1 MRSPQIHSF
10 QSSTA
15 AASSSETVLIALDSD
30 LNPDGQFGFQR
41 LEVTA
46 SQVRVLDA
54 GHQVLCSFA
63 LDSLKS
69 TRHQPLLSG
78 GRLELTLKSGAT
90 LPVLSYSLHLAPR
103 FSEAARGL
111 EQLIEGQ
118 PLSINLEPKQ
128 TRCAKCGRLLPEP
141 DGICPA
147 CVDRNQTLLRVASY
161 LTAYKKQAI
170 ALALTSV
177 VATLLNL
184 APPTIQGILIDRV
197 LKPGQNLSLLWTL
210 VAAWIGV
217 LVCAVG
223 LQIVSARLTTWLA
236 GHIATD
242 LRAHVYHAV
251 ERLQLGFFDK
261 KQVGQITS
269 RITQDT
275 DRVWGFLAE
284 GLPFLVTNALLV
296 VGVLGLLFC
305 LNWKLALAVMSPIPL
320 VVFVGAFFWKRM
332 ETLFGRVS
340 NRWGRFHTH
349 LNESLTGIRVV
360 KAFAQED
367 LENQKFGHHNTG
379 LQDAGIAADN
389 YWASIFGLMSFCT
402 SLGGV
407 INWGVGGYFVYKG
420 ELSLGDFWRA
430 NAYLSLVY
438 GPMQWFAQVNNWFSR
453 AMAGAEKIFEVIDA
467 KSESY
472 ASGGSTPEITG
483 HVRFDGVRFGYDKS
497 NPVLK
502 NLSFEAKPG
511 DFVGLVG
518 KSGAGKSTTINLICR
533 FYEPDAGT
541 LLIDGHDYRDLDLQ
555 HWRRNIGIVL
565 QEPFLFNGSVA
576 DNIAYGKP
584 DADFEQIVE
593 AARAAN
599 AHEFIL
605 GKPDGYDTLVG
616 ERGAKLS
623 GGERQRVSIAR
634 AILHDPKILILDE
647 ATASVDVETEKQ
659 IQAAMKRL
667 TEGRTVFAIAHRLAT
682 LRNATKLVV
691 LDKGEIVEAGNP
703 RRTDGTGRRIR
714 QAREDPKRNQ
724 RNHRRDVVSYLLK
737 VRPGGV
743 RDAGKMPASNVEDI

>member
-1 MRSPQIHSF
+1 MRLSQHSF
-10 QSSTA
+10 QVERAGLTPPSDS
-15 AASSSETVLIALDSD
+15 VLIALDAD
-30 LNPDGQFGFQR
+30 LDASGDYGLQK
-41 LEVTA
+41 LEVSERA
-46 SQVRVLDA
+46 VRVLDA
-54 GHQVLCSFA
+54 HNQPVCSFA
-63 LDSLKS
+63 LDALKGA
-69 TRHQPLLSG
+69 RHQPLVGG
-78 GRLELTLKSGAT
+78 GRLEVTLKSGAVV
-90 LPVLSYSLHLAPR
+90 PIVSYSLAVAPR

-111 EQLIEGQ
+111 EQLIEGK
-118 PLSINLEPKQ
+118 PLSINLEPKR
-128 TRCAKCGRLLPEP
+128 TRCANCGRLLPEA

-147 CVDRNQTLLRVASY
+147 CINRNRTLFRVASY
-161 LTAYKKQAI
+161 LVPFKKQALL
-170 ALALTSV
+170 LAATSII
-177 VATLLNL
+177 ATLLNL
-184 APPTIQGILIDRV
+184 APPTIQGLLIDRV
-197 LKPGQNLSLLWTL
+197 LKSHQHLPTLGWLLL
-210 VAAWIGV
+210 AWLGV

-223 LQIVSARLTTWLA
+223 LQVLSARLTTILA
-236 GHIATD
+236 GNIATE
-242 LRAHVYHAV
+242 LRAHVYRAV

-284 GLPFLVTNALLV
+284 GLPFLVTNILLV
-296 VGVLGLLFC
+296 LGVLVLLFL

-320 VVFVGAFFWKRM
+320 VLFIGAFFWKRM
-332 ETLFGRVS
+332 STLFSRVS
-340 NRWGRFHTH
+340 GRWGRFHTH

-367 LENQKFGHHNTG
+367 LENQKFTRFNTQ
-379 LQDAGIAADN
+379 LRDAGIEADV
-389 YWASIFGLMSFCT
+389 YWSNIFGMMSFCT
-402 SLGGV
+402 SLGAL
-407 INWGVGGYFVYKG
+407 INWGVGGYFVYKNQMT
-420 ELSLGDFWRA
+420 LGDFWRA
-430 NAYLSLVY
+430 NAYLGLIY

-467 KSESY
+467 KSENYSE
-472 ASGGSTPEITG
+472 GGAMPEISG
-483 HVRFDGVRFGYDKS
+483 HVVFEGVRFGYDKS

-511 DFVGLVG
+511 DFIGLVG

-565 QEPFLFNGSVA
+565 QEPFLFNGTLA
-576 DNIAYGKP
+576 ENIAYGQP
-584 DADFEQIVE
+584 DASFDEIVE

-616 ERGAKLS
+616 ERGSKLS
-623 GGERQRVSIAR
+623 GGERQRISIAR
-634 AILHDPKILILDE
+634 AILHNPKILILDE

-667 TEGRTVFAIAHRLAT
+667 TDGRTVFAIAHRLAT

-691 LDKGEIVEAGNP
+691 LDKGEIVETGTHAELMELNGEFAKLV
-703 RRTDGTGRRIR
+703 RTQSEINEIIG
-714 QAREDPKRNQ
+714 A
-724 RNHRRDVVSYLLK
+724 VS
-737 VRPGGV
+737 
-743 RDAGKMPASNVEDI
+743 E

>member
-10 QSSTA
+10 QSSSNTLA
-15 AASSSETVLIALDSD
+15 VPPASDETVLIALDSD
-30 LNPDGQFGFQR
+30 LNPDGNFGFQR
-41 LEVTA
+41 LEITA
-46 SQVRVLDA
+46 SQLRVLDA
-54 GHQVLCSFA
+54 EHRALYSFA

-69 TRHQPLLSG
+69 ARHQPLLSG
-78 GRLELTLKSGAT
+78 GRLELTLQSGAT

-111 EQLIEGQ
+111 EQLIEGK
-118 PLSINLEPKQ
+118 PLSINLETKR
-128 TRCAKCGRLLPEP
+128 TRCEKCGRLLPEP

-147 CVDRNQTLLRVASY
+147 CINRNQTLLRVASY
-161 LTAYKKQAI
+161 LGPYKKQAI
-170 ALALTSV
+170 ALALTSIM
-177 VATLLNL
+177 ATLLNL
-184 APPTIQGILIDRV
+184 APPTIQGVLIDRV
-197 LKPGQNLSLLWTL
+197 LRSQKDLPMLWLL
-210 VAAWIGV
+210 VGAWVGV
-217 LVCAVG
+217 LACAIG
-223 LQIVSARLTTWLA
+223 LQILSARLTTWLA
-236 GHIATD
+236 SHIATD
-242 LRAHVYHAV
+242 LRAHVYRAV
-251 ERLQLGFFDK
+251 EHLQLGFFDR

-275 DRVWGFLAE
+275 DRVWGFLSE
-284 GLPFLVTNALLV
+284 GLPFLVTNFLLV
-296 VGVLGLLFC
+296 VGVLALLFS

-332 ETLFGRVS
+332 ATLFGRVS
-340 NRWGRFHTH
+340 SRWGRFHTH

-367 LENQKFGHHNTG
+367 LENQKFNHHNQQ
-379 LQDAGIAADN
+379 LKEAGMVADN
-389 YWASIFGLMSFCT
+389 YWSTIFGLMSFCT
-402 SLGGV
+402 SLGAI
-407 INWGVGGYFVYKG
+407 INWAVGGYFVYRG

-430 NAYLSLVY
+430 NAYLGLVY

-453 AMAGAEKIFEVIDA
+453 AMAGAEKIFEVIDSKA
-467 KSESY
+467 ENY
-472 ASGGSTPEITG
+472 AHGGQTPPITG
-483 HVRFDGVRFGYDKS
+483 HVRFDNVRFGYDKS

-511 DFVGLVG
+511 DFIGLVG

-541 LLIDGHDYRDLDLQ
+541 LLIDDHDYRDLDLQ

-565 QEPFLFNGSVA
+565 QEPFLFNGTVA

-584 DADFEQIVE
+584 DASFEQIVA
-593 AARAAN
+593 AARAAH

-605 GKPDGYDTLVG
+605 AKSDGYDTIVG

-659 IQAAMKRL
+659 IQAAMKYL
-667 TEGRTVFAIAHRLAT
+667 TAGRTVFAIAHRLAT
-682 LRNATKLVV
+682 LRNATRLVV
-691 LDKGEIVEAGNP
+691 LDKGEIVE
-703 RRTDGTGRRIR
+703 TGTHAELMEKNGEFAKLVKTQSEIN
-714 QAREDPKRNQ
+714 EII
-724 RNHRRDVVSYLLK
+724 
-737 VRPGGV
+737 GV
-743 RDAGKMPASNVEDI
+743 TE